1 MPRYFIHCVGERRG
15 GPESWRERDREKER
29 EREREQPLRESLAL
43 SPERLGG
50 PTSKVVMPV
59 SILETMDTED
69 TP

>member
-1 MPRYFIHCVGERRG
+1 MREREEEAQKAGER
-15 GPESWRERDREKER
+15 ETERKR

-43 SPERLGG
+43 SLERLGG

>member
-1 MPRYFIHCVGERRG
+1 MREREEEAQKAGER
-15 GPESWRERDREKER
+15 ETERKRER
-29 EREREQPLRESLAL
+29 ERQREQPLRESLAL